1 MPHLRILTNKHLS
14 GYKLE
19 ETIAAASKMVSEHL
33 GKPTSYVM
41 ISIQHEV
48 IMSFAGTTEPTAY
61 LHLESIGFKES
72 PSDLAPV
79 LCAFAEQHLGVP
91 PDRTYV
97 NFENLNGE
105 CFGWNGQT
113 FE

>member
-19 ETIAAASKMVSEHL
+19 ETISAASKLVSEHL
-33 GKPTSYVM
+33 GKDEAYVM
-41 ISIQHEV
+41 VTIQDEET
-48 IMSFAGTTEPTAY
+48 MSFGGTTAPAAY
-61 LHLESIGFKES
+61 IHLESIGFKEK

-91 PDRTYV
+91 ADRTYV
-97 NFENLNGE
+97 NFEDLDRE
-105 CFGWNGQT
+105 MYGWNGAT